1 MVNEEVINE
10 ARKLIG
16 AMLRTFRVR
25 KGLTQGDVAK
35 FIGVSVNTI
44 SKVEIGKFDFGIDI
58 VTKMSVMY
66 GVTIELKEGS
76 KEKQRF
82 LLQDGSEA
90 NTFILTDTTNKI
102 VCKFKRGFFN
112 ETQSITILDNV
123 PNNLPTIMRELGEW
137 IVENHPDV
145 L

>member
-16 AMLRTFRVR
+16 AMLRNFRVR

-66 GVTIELKEGS
+66 GFTIELKEGS